1 MSPYLRKRP
10 LTARTRGAAG
20 RIVGLTITAAVLLAP
35 VPAAAAVGWGINL
48 DGPLTGDP
56 PAFAYQ
62 NNPYFLKLLGG
73 PSCRDA
79 DAICYARIY
88 VPWDAANDGKG
99 SFAARTCQA
108 SPSGPGTTDATFQDQ
123 VQAAA
128 RAVGIGNVLITMT
141 TALPSSKD
149 DIWPTDAE
157 YECGLSGLERQAPGV
172 TDWEVFNEPDSVY
185 PPDSTA
191 TGGPDC
197 THRNGVWLGGSGVA
211 YQCLLATRGA
221 GGNGHGGSAQ
231 AAAYW
236 YLDAKR
242 VDPNPSHTLLAGGFN
257 YSSSRCTASTCYYL
271 SGYMRELS
279 RIYPHPPDAIA
290 LNPYIDVSYAALNGG
305 DPVPPPSSGLP
316 SSQGAITAIDRFFP
330 GGPPIWFTEVGVWLT
345 DGGKEPVTSDC
356 ADGNPQDDGS
366 WEACLN
372 GNPLAQALA
381 AEGYLRL
388 PDESTQVRRVYYFD
402 FDDQNPGWDSG
413 LVNLSPPLLGRD
425 ESGTPRTTWCVLRG
439 FALGQSPSAAES
451 GAVRPGGPCDDENPA
466 DPAYAPLVDQ
476 AYLSDP
482 LPVTASAAFTA
493 ATPGELGRDVM
504 LTVAEQV
511 RALAASL

>member
-1 MSPYLRKRP
+1 
-10 LTARTRGAAG
+10 
-20 RIVGLTITAAVLLAP
+20 LTIAVAVLASALLVSA
-35 VPAAAAVGWGINL
+35 VPAEAAVGWGINL
-48 DGPLTGDP
+48 DGPVSGDP
-56 PAFAYQ
+56 PAFSYQ
-62 NNPYFLKLLGG
+62 QNPYFRELLGG
-73 PSCRDA
+73 TSCSDA

-88 VPWDAANDGKG
+88 VPWDAASDGRG
-99 SFAARTCQA
+99 SFASGTCQA
-108 SPSGPGTTDATFQDQ
+108 SPSGPGTTDATFRGQL
-123 VQAAA
+123 QAAA
-128 RAVGIGNVLITMT
+128 RAVGVGHVLISVT

-172 TDWEVFNEPDSVY
+172 ADWEVFNEPDSVY

-197 THRNGVWLGGSGVA
+197 THRNGVWVGGSGVA
-211 YQCLLATRGA
+211 YQCLLGGRGEGA
-221 GGNGHGGSAQ
+221 NGHGGSAQ

-242 VDPNPSHTLLAGGFN
+242 VDPNPSHTLIAGGFN
-257 YSSSRCTASTCYYL
+257 YSSSRCTPSTCYYL
-271 SGYMRELS
+271 VGYMRVLS
-279 RIYPHPPDAIA
+279 QIYPDPPDAIA

-305 DPVPPPSSGLP
+305 NPVPPASSGLP
-316 SSQGAITAIDRFFP
+316 SSQGAIVAIDRFFP
-330 GGPPIWFTEVGVWLT
+330 EGPPIWFTEGGVWLT

-388 PDESTQVRRVYYFD
+388 PDESPQVTHVFYYD

-413 LVNLSPPLLGRD
+413 LVNLSGPLLGPHGY
-425 ESGTPRTTWCVLRG
+425 GTPRTTWCVLRG
-439 FALGQSPSAAES
+439 FALGKSATTAEND
-451 GAVRPGGPCDDENPA
+451 AVEPDGPCDNENPA
-466 DPAYAPLVDQ
+466 DASYQPLVDQ

-482 LPVTASAAFTA
+482 LPVNASAVYAA

-504 LTVAEQV
+504 LTVADRI
-511 RALAASL
+511 RALVATF

>member
-1 MSPYLRKRP
+1 M
-10 LTARTRGAAG
+10 AG
-20 RIVGLTITAAVLLAP
+20 
-35 VPAAAAVGWGINL
+35 VGWGINL
-48 DGPLTGDP
+48 DGLVTGNP
-56 PAFAYQ
+56 PAFPYQ
-62 NNPYFLKLLGG
+62 HNPYFLELLGG

-88 VPWDAANDGKG
+88 VPWDAANDGRG
-99 SFAARTCQA
+99 SFADGTCQA
-108 SPSGPGTTDATFQDQ
+108 SPSGPGTTDASFQGQ
-123 VQAAA
+123 LQAAA
-128 RAVGIGNVLITMT
+128 RAVGADHVLITLT
-141 TALPSSKD
+141 TALPTSKD

-157 YECGLSGLERQAPGV
+157 YECGLAGLERQAPGV

-197 THRNGVWLGGSGVA
+197 TRRNGVWLGGAGVA
-211 YQCLLATRGA
+211 FQCLLGSRGA

-236 YLDAKR
+236 YLDAKH
-242 VDPNPSHTLLAGGFN
+242 VDPDAAHTLLAGGFN
-257 YSSSRCTASTCYYL
+257 YSSSRCTPSTCYYL
-271 SGYMRELS
+271 RGYMRTLS
-279 RIYPHPPDAIA
+279 QIYPHPPDAIA

-316 SSQGAITAIDRFFP
+316 SAQGAIAAIDHLFP
-330 GGPPIWFTEVGVWLT
+330 SDPPIWFTEVGVWLT

-381 AEGYLRL
+381 AEGYLQL
-388 PDESTQVRRVYYFD
+388 PNESPQVKRVYYYD

-425 ESGTPRTTWCVLRG
+425 GYGTPRTTWCVLRS
-439 FALGQSPSAAES
+439 FALGESPSAAENA
-451 GAVRPGGPCDDENPA
+451 AVRPGGPCDDEDPA
-466 DPAYAPLVDQ
+466 DATYAPLVDQ

-482 LPVTASAAFTA
+482 LPVKASAAPA
-493 ATPGELGRDVM
+493 GATPASLGQVVM
-504 LTVAEQV
+504 LTVAD
-511 RALAASL
+511 RIRTLLATL

>member
-1 MSPYLRKRP
+1 ML
-10 LTARTRGAAG
+10 GAAQ
-20 RIVGLTITAAVLLAP
+20 LASA
-35 VPAAAAVGWGINL
+35 VPAEPAVGWGINL
-48 DGPLTGDP
+48 DGPVSGDP
-56 PAFAYQ
+56 PTFSYQ
-62 NNPYFLKLLGG
+62 QNPYFRELLGG
-73 PSCRDA
+73 TLCNDS

-99 SFAARTCQA
+99 SSAAGACHA
-108 SPSGPGTTDATFQDQ
+108 SPSGSGTADATFQAQ
-123 VQAAA
+123 LQAAA
-128 RAVGIGNVLITMT
+128 GAVGISHVLISVT

-172 TDWEVFNEPDSVY
+172 VDWEVFNEPDSVY

-191 TGGPDC
+191 TGGPNC
-197 THRNGVWLGGSGVA
+197 SHRNGVWVSGSGVA
-211 YQCLLATRGA
+211 YQCLLGSRGA

-242 VDPNPSHTLLAGGFN
+242 IDPNPSHTLIAGGFN
-257 YSSSRCTASTCYYL
+257 YSSSRCTPSTCYYL
-271 SGYMRELS
+271 RGYMRVLS
-279 RIYPHPPDAIA
+279 QIYPHAPDAIA

-305 DPVPPPSSGLP
+305 DPVPPASSGLP
-316 SSQGAITAIDRFFP
+316 SAQGAIVAIDRFFP
-330 GGPPIWFTEVGVWLT
+330 AGPPIWFTESGVWLT

-356 ADGNPQDDGS
+356 GDGNPRDAGS
-366 WEACLN
+366 WEGCLN

-388 PDESTQVRRVYYFD
+388 PDESPQVKRVYYYD

-413 LVNLSPPLLGRD
+413 LVNVGPRLAGRD
-425 ESGTPRTTWCVLRG
+425 GYGTPRTTWCVLRG
-439 FALGQSPSAAES
+439 FALGESPSTAES
-451 GAVRPGGPCDDENPA
+451 RAVTPGGSCDDE
-466 DPAYAPLVDQ
+466 DPRDANYEPVVDQ

-482 LPVTASAAFTA
+482 LSVNAATATA
-493 ATPGELGRDVM
+493 AETPGEVGHDVV
-504 LTVAEQV
+504 LTVAQQI
-511 RALAASL
+511 RALAAAL

>member
-1 MSPYLRKRP
+1 M
-10 LTARTRGAAG
+10 A
-20 RIVGLTITAAVLLAP
+20 
-35 VPAAAAVGWGINL
+35 WGINL
-48 DGPLTGDP
+48 DGPVSGDP
-56 PAFAYQ
+56 PAFSYQ
-62 NNPYFLKLLGG
+62 QNPYFRELLGG
-73 PSCRDA
+73 TSCSDA

-88 VPWDAANDGKG
+88 VPWDAASDGRG
-99 SFAARTCQA
+99 SFASGTCQA
-108 SPSGPGTTDATFQDQ
+108 SPSGPGTTDATFQGQ
-123 VQAAA
+123 LQAAA
-128 RAVGIGNVLITMT
+128 RAVGVGHVLISVT

-157 YECGLSGLERQAPGV
+157 YECGLNGLERQAPGV
-172 TDWEVFNEPDSVY
+172 VDWEVFNEPDSVY

-197 THRNGVWLGGSGVA
+197 THRNGVWVGGSGVA
-211 YQCLLATRGA
+211 YQCLLGSRGE

-242 VDPNPSHTLLAGGFN
+242 VDPNPSHTLIAGGFN
-257 YSSSRCTASTCYYL
+257 YSSSRCTPSTCYYL
-271 SGYMRELS
+271 GGYMRVLS
-279 RIYPHPPDAIA
+279 QIYPHPPDAIA

-305 DPVPPPSSGLP
+305 NPVPPASSGLP
-316 SSQGAITAIDRFFP
+316 SSQGAIVAIDRFFP
-330 GGPPIWFTEVGVWLT
+330 EEPPIWFTEAGVWLT

-388 PDESTQVRRVYYFD
+388 PYESPQVTHVFYYD

-413 LVNLSPPLLGRD
+413 FSTSAAAFARAARIRHAAHDLVRAA
-425 ESGTPRTTWCVLRG
+425 RLR
-439 FALGQSPSAAES
+439 LGQERHRRR
-451 GAVRPGGPCDDENPA
+451 GAMRWSRTAPATTRTRPTPPTRRLWIRHTG
-466 DPAYAPLVDQ
+466 AP
-476 AYLSDP
+476 P
-482 LPVTASAAFTA
+482 PVNASAVIA
-493 ATPGELGRDVM
+493 AAPPGEVGHEVM
-504 LTVAEQV
+504 LTVADQI
-511 RALAASL
+511 RALAATF